1 MELTEGGRDGVVV
14 LGALAALGASLW
26 VVTPML
32 VEAWDQGGVVHHTVY
47 WVVEGVLG
55 ENIDVAVVFPTGLLV
70 GLLLLF
76 VADEYKLIQGLV
88 LGVFGLPSLV
98 LLLQR
103 RSVWQEE
110 VAWAAH
116 WPAGVVGLFVGVGVG
131 LLKYR
136 TRTERD
142 LRRFPIAAGLLYAV
156 PALVVIV
163 AFLEVHVLG
172 TSPIVW
178 NKQTEQLATQPAS
191 FALTADRLVRDLLG
205 SAVLIAVLGVFTQ
218 YSSNTT
224 IRVVSPEGPSKGIL
238 LGGLFSHA
246 AENDEYRGVAGP
258 LDAEEGTKPL
268 KHAADAD
275 SREEIP
281 TDLGSAAF
289 KFRRDRPLSRRK
301 VVRVD
306 THRPPTESR
315 VKKLEKRADRRGTWR
330 WKAVHYVGRALR
342 LAVPNWLVGGRS
354 EPVRFLDR
362 LDRADVLLLVVP
374 FEEMVDESVETLE
387 DVDTGL
393 YTEHYD
399 RLCAAYADVPGKRV
413 VVVVTGA
420 ERAKD
425 VMGGGG
431 EAIVLIPGHED
442 LDDLAE
448 GLGIG
453 ACTLLPFDRQ
463 FDDGGV
469 EGAGDILEEL

>member
-1 MELTEGGRDGVVV
+1 MELTEGECDAVVV
-14 LGALAALGASLW
+14 LGALVALGASLW

-32 VEAWDQGGVVHHTVY
+32 VEAWDQEGVVHHTVY
-47 WVVEGVLG
+47 WVVEGLLG
-55 ENIDVAVVFPTGLLV
+55 FNIDVAAVFPTGLLA
-70 GLLLLF
+70 GLILLF

-103 RSVWQEE
+103 RSVWQSE
-110 VAWAAH
+110 VAWATY
-116 WPAGVVGLFVGVGVG
+116 WPAGVIGLFVGVGVG

-163 AFLEVHVLG
+163 AFLEVHVFG
-172 TSPIVW
+172 ASPIVW

-191 FALTADRLVRDLLG
+191 IALTADRLARDLLG

-224 IRVVSPEGPSKGIL
+224 IRVVSPEGPSKGVL
-238 LGGLFSHA
+238 LGGLFGHA
-246 AENDEYRGVAGP
+246 EESDEYSGVAGP
-258 LDAEEGTKPL
+258 IDADEGTEPL
-268 KHAADAD
+268 RDAKRAD
-275 SREEIP
+275 SREAVP
-281 TDLGSAAF
+281 TDLGPAAF

-306 THRPPTESR
+306 THRPPTESK
-315 VKKLEKRADRRGTWR
+315 VEKLEKRANRRGTWY

-354 EPVRFLDR
+354 EPIRFLDR

-374 FEEMVDESVETLE
+374 FEEMVDESTDSLE
-387 DVDTGL
+387 DVDTNW

-420 ERAKD
+420 ERARD
-425 VMGGGG
+425 VMNDG
-431 EAIVLIPGHED
+431 EAVVLVPDHDD

-463 FDDGGV
+463 FDDDGGSD
-469 EGAGDILEEL
+469 GADDVLEKL